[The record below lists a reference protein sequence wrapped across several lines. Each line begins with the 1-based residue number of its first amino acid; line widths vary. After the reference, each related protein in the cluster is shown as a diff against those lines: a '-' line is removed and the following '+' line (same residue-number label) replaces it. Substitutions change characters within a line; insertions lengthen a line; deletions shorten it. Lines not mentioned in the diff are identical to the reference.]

1 MKTKLY
7 FGILLVLL
15 IFLGRQ
21 LENRVVPN
29 QQILL
34 EFSELD
40 LSKQD
45 TNRAIEVIQSRLENV
60 GVTNIQ
66 VQQPSEGKLKI
77 VYFSDSDVQY
87 IQTQLLNEEGYKVC
101 VDQNDQVPE
110 GLPKET
116 LKKYKLNISEIQKDI
131 NTDWDFDGVQVVELN
146 QKSDRFNKP
155 KVKTFAVTIS
165 LQLSNLIEHVA
176 LKANYNPSIVSDNL
190 HYKIPEIRAGPLS

>member
-1 MKTKLY
+1 MKTKLH

-15 IFLGRQ
+15 FFLGRQ

-77 VYFSDSDVQY
+77 VYFSNSDVQY
-87 IQTQLLNEEGYKVC
+87 IKKQLLNEEGFKVC
-101 VDQNDQVPE
+101 LDHNDQ
-110 GLPKET
+110 LPDELPIET

-155 KVKTFAVTIS
+155 KVKTFGVTIS
-165 LQLSNLIEHVA
+165 LQLSNLIEIVA
-176 LKANYNPSIVSDNL
+176 LKANNNPSIVSDNL
-190 HYKIPEIRAGPLS
+190 SYKIPEIRAGPLS

>member
-110 GLPKET
+110 
-116 LKKYKLNISEIQKDI
+116 
-131 NTDWDFDGVQVVELN
+131 
-146 QKSDRFNKP
+146 
-155 KVKTFAVTIS
+155 
-165 LQLSNLIEHVA
+165 
-176 LKANYNPSIVSDNL
+176 
-190 HYKIPEIRAGPLS
+190 